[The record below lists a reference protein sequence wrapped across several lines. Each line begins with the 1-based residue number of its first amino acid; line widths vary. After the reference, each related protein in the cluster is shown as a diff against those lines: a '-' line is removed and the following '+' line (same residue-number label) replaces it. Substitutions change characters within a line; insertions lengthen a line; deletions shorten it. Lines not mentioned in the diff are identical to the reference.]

1 MHIPVLAKMN
11 LYLKIIQIILITKE
25 EIFVAAKS
33 NRV

>member
-1 MHIPVLAKMN
+1 MHILAKMN